1 MLASQ
6 LIDIDFSA
14 GINSKTDPN
23 IVDPP
28 SLLTLQNAIFQ
39 EGGTLVKRNGF
50 KPLGNGILGG
60 GTLTTG
66 QALATFDNELL
77 QITASGEVYSY
88 SQSQNAWMDRGA
100 SSPVT
105 IADTPIIRNSY
116 AQSDPDM
123 DSVFGVTVFAWVD
136 TRGGVRATA
145 IDEATGAALLTDVS
159 LSTSG
164 SHPRVVGVG
173 TTLCVLF
180 AASAGLTMVTL
191 NALSPSSFSL
201 PVVLDT
207 NLSAGSPMLDA
218 KTYDGLSLV
227 AAWANQA
234 GTTRVA
240 IILPAGY
247 EGLPV
252 NGYPAPVNVAITP
265 TAALDVLWD
274 GVNNVF
280 WISGASA
287 AGLVTTTL
295 TAAFLQALAPTTV
308 DANASVV
315 NITGAVSGPTLTLWY
330 EESAALTYNHL
341 TETNTISTGGA
352 VGVPA
357 NLLRSVGL
365 GSKVFGYNGG
375 YYLLVNFSSPLQP
388 TTFLVN
394 AVTGNIVG
402 KGQPFLSGGLFTDG
416 MLPKVIMPV
425 VNKWSVP
432 SPTRQQ
438 IVNQATS
445 STGAVTTYTTYFLV
459 GIDRLDFYFN
469 ATNSDSYSTAQ
480 MGENLHFTGGVL
492 QMYDGSHVVEHGFH
506 FFPEGFTCTPV
517 LSGGFMA
524 DGTYSVTF
532 CWYWADGKGQLF
544 RSAPGQPVSV
554 TITGGG
560 GFGSISCTVPT
571 LRLTSK
577 TGAITPPILAAFRTP
592 ANLTAL
598 QRVGNG
604 AADPV
609 LAPVYSSTSTDTV
622 SFTMT
627 VADTTIAANEFLYTT
642 GGTLSNIE
650 PGGAALVATSHDRVF
665 LAGMPGLPNTVFF
678 SQEWVPGTPANFNPA
693 LSVNVSQS
701 GGPITAIATMDTNVL
716 FFKESQIYFM
726 SGEGPDATG
735 NNSLF
740 TLPQLVTADVGCT
753 LPESI
758 CLSPLGLMFK
768 TNKGIYL
775 LDRSLNCTYKGANAE
790 GFNSLK
796 TSAAVL
802 VDGVNQIRFTTA
814 NGPALIYDYYFDQ
827 WGTFTNTYGSN
838 PTFNAFD
845 AVAWQQVPYQA
856 FTMTTSA
863 IPSIYTYLD
872 SSGIVHV
879 ETPGV
884 YLDNLTAVAMFI
896 QTAWIKLSNL
906 QGFVKIPWITALGRW
921 FSNHVLQIGVAY
933 DYNETVQENRLYNPG
948 LGTEVYGTGIYGIE
962 SPYGGVPGSAY
973 QFRFRPNTMK
983 CQAIQFTFTEQQAT
997 NGAGFALS
1005 GLTLQAAMMRGP
1017 FKKLSAGSTLASS

>member
-1 MLASQ
+1 MLNSQ
-6 LIDIDFSA
+6 LIDIDFSK
-14 GINSKTDPN
+14 GIDSKTDPN

-50 KPLGNGILGG
+50 KPLGKGILGG
-60 GTLTTG
+60 GSLTTG
-66 QALATFDNELL
+66 QALAAFDNELL
-77 QITASGEVYSY
+77 QVAASGEVYSY
-88 SQSQNAWMDRGA
+88 SRSQNIWMDRGA

-105 IADTPIIRNSY
+105 IADIPIIRNSY

-159 LSTSG
+159 LSTTG

-173 TTLCVLF
+173 TTLCVIF
-180 AASAGLTMVTL
+180 AASAGLVMVTL

-207 NLSAGSPMLDA
+207 NMSGTPMLDA
-218 KTYDGLSLV
+218 KPYDGLSLV
-227 AAWANQA
+227 AAWANNA

-240 IILPAGY
+240 IILPAGF

-274 GVNNVF
+274 GINNVF
-280 WISGASA
+280 WVSGSSA
-287 AGLVTTTL
+287 AGLVTATL
-295 TAAFLQALAPTTV
+295 TAAFVGALAPTTV

-315 NITGAVSGPTLTLWY
+315 NITGSVANGTLTLLY
-330 EESAALTYNHL
+330 EESAAISYNHL
-341 TETNTISTGGA
+341 VATNTLSTGGA
-352 VGVPA
+352 VGAPVV
-357 NLLRSVGL
+357 LLRSVGL
-365 GSKVFGYNGG
+365 GSKVFAYNGG
-375 YYLLVNFSSPLQP
+375 YYVVVNFSSPLQP

-394 AVTGNIVG
+394 AITGNVVG
-402 KGQPFLSGGLFTDG
+402 KGQPFLSGGLFADG

-425 VNKWSVP
+425 ANKWSVP
-432 SPTRQQ
+432 SPTRIQ

-445 STGAVTTYTTYFLV
+445 TTGAVTTYTSYFLV

-469 ATNSDSYSTAQ
+469 ATNSDSYTTAQ

-492 QMYDGSHVVEHGFH
+492 QAYDGAYIVEHGFH
-506 FFPEGFTCTPV
+506 LFPEGFVCTPV
-517 LSGGFMA
+517 LSGGSMQ

-532 CWYWADGKGQLF
+532 CWYWVDGKGQLF
-544 RSAPGQPVSV
+544 RSAPGIPVSV
-554 TITGGG
+554 IISGGG

-592 ANLTAL
+592 ANGTLM

-609 LAPVYSSTSTDTV
+609 LAPVYSSVSVDTV
-622 SFTMT
+622 SFSMT
-627 VADTTIAANEFLYTT
+627 VADATIAANEILYTA
-642 GGTLSNIE
+642 GGALSNIE
-650 PGGAALVATSHDRVF
+650 PGGPALIATSHDRVF
-665 LAGMPGLPNTVFF
+665 LAGMPGLPNTCFF

-693 LSVNVSQS
+693 LSVNVNPN
-701 GGPITAIATMDTNVL
+701 GGPISAIATMDTNVI
-716 FFKESQIYFM
+716 FFKEAGIYFM
-726 SGEGPDATG
+726 SGEGPDQTG

-753 LPESI
+753 IPQSI

-768 TNKGIYL
+768 STKGIYL
-775 LDRSLNCTYKGANAE
+775 LDRSLNCTYKGASAE

-827 WGTFTNTYGSN
+827 WGTFTNTYGAN
-838 PTFNAFD
+838 PTFNALD
-845 AVAWQQVPYQA
+845 AVSWQQIPFQA

-863 IPSIYTYLD
+863 IPSLYTYLD
-872 SSGIVHV
+872 AAGTVHV
-879 ETPGV
+879 ETPGI

-896 QTAWIKLSNL
+896 QTAWIKVSNL

-921 FSNHVLQIGVAY
+921 FSSHVLQVGVAY
-933 DYNETVQENRLYNPG
+933 DYNLTMQESRLYNPAI
-948 LGTEVYGTGIYGIE
+948 GTEVYGTGLYGNE
-962 SPYGGVPGSAY
+962 TPYGGVPGTAY

-1017 FKKLSAGSTLASS
+1017 FKKLGAGSTLASS